1 MKFHVTKQPP
11 AVVESGD
18 MFKRFLL
25 QFALAGALLYT
36 GYKIGTRHQTVH
48 AMSNQVFELRT
59 YTTLPG
65 KLDDLHKRFRE
76 HTTDIFKKHGMTNV
90 GYWVPQDEP
99 LSKNTLIYIL
109 GYPSKEAREK
119 SWADF
124 QADPDWKAAKAASEV
139 NGSLVAKVET
149 KFLAPTD
156 YSPIK

>member
-1 MKFHVTKQPP
+1 
-11 AVVESGD
+11 

-99 LSKNTLIYIL
+99 LSKNTLIYIISHESRDAAKKNWDAF
-109 GYPSKEAREK
+109 G
-119 SWADF
+119 
-124 QADPDWKAAKAASEV
+124 ADPEWQAVQKASEA
-139 NGSLVAKVET
+139 NGKIVDHVTST
-149 KFLAPTD
+149 FMDPTD